1 MLLWKT
7 YQKILGNHVS
17 QQQQLISHIGQSI
30 PSLQMVHIAPSD
42 MTTWWYMC
50 LENVCCCTKR
60 WQGWGKVS
68 IHLYLIVPTAQGQ
81 INKYITIHACFWA
94 DFFIPW
100 ENINRSGW
108 WYHWSPKASSN
119 TYPSPCS
126 CTCMLQYRQ
135 IGRGMCDGVLTPIL
149 GTMDMIWGRELHCN
163 SQL

>member
-1 MLLWKT
+1 MK
-7 YQKILGNHVS
+7 NVS
-17 QQQQLISHIGQSI
+17 ENSRKSCQSATTADQSHWAKYSLIADG
-30 PSLQMVHIAPSD
+30 HIAPSD

-50 LENVCCCTKR
+50 LEKVCCCTKR

-94 DFFIPW
+94 DFFLPW

-149 GTMDMIWGRELHCN
+149 GTMAMIWGRELHCN